1 MSHFTVAVLSYK
13 PDDVEALLEPFDE
26 NTDNPEYLEFEVAP
40 HSTEEIR
47 SMFEQGKKPEE
58 SLEDFV
64 ERWYGYAYNEEL
76 DAWGF
81 FCNPNAK
88 WDWWQLGGRWSD
100 KLKLKNGHQGNKGE
114 RSWTNANKPSRA
126 GYCSQAQLKDVDFS
140 PDQEVYEKECRFW
153 EVVVEGDSIR
163 EGEDPKQFYTPYKR
177 ECYLEKFENK
187 ERYARS
193 CASFSTWA
201 IVTPD
206 GEWHE
211 AGTMGWFGT
220 SDATAES
227 IARYENEW
235 QRIMLEADP
244 NLWISIIDCHI

>member
-1 MSHFTVAVLSYK
+1 M
-13 PDDVEALLEPFDE
+13 
-26 NTDNPEYLEFEVAP
+26 
-40 HSTEEIR
+40 
-47 SMFEQGKKPEE
+47 
-58 SLEDFV
+58 
-64 ERWYGYAYNEEL
+64 
-76 DAWGF
+76 
-81 FCNPNAK
+81 
-88 WDWWQLGGRWSD
+88 GGRWSD
-100 KLKLKNGHQGNKGE
+100 KLKLKTGCQGNRGE
-114 RSWTNANKPSRA
+114 RSWTNANQPSRA

-140 PDQEVYEKECRFW
+140 PDQEVYDKECRFW

-201 IVTPD
+201 VVTPD

-227 IARYENEW
+227 ISEYENEW

-244 NLWISIIDCHI
+244 NLWISIVDCHI